1 MDLPPL
7 SQEQLTAVVAS
18 AKTPTELYETLS
30 DYESQACL
38 LSMQKGK
45 HAELLS
51 LYYSTYFFSNL
62 LIDKTIEARLTTQ
75 RMPQELLQNDSSLQN
90 CLTLLRAV
98 WQRKYVQV
106 YKILRELPWPE
117 ALQPIVQ
124 SYESHFQEKT
134 LKEVSRAYE
143 AIRPAAAA
151 TYLGLDPAA
160 AQQGDPAIMQKFIAF
175 GWTWDQEKGLLHP
188 KPIVDEVP
196 QKDVRLYNELS
207 EVMALIGNR
216 RS

>member
-62 LIDKTIEARLTTQ
+62 LLDKT
-75 RMPQELLQNDSSLQN
+75 
-90 CLTLLRAV
+90 
-98 WQRKYVQV
+98 
-106 YKILRELPWPE
+106 
-117 ALQPIVQ
+117 
-124 SYESHFQEKT
+124 
-134 LKEVSRAYE
+134 
-143 AIRPAAAA
+143 
-151 TYLGLDPAA
+151 
-160 AQQGDPAIMQKFIAF
+160 
-175 GWTWDQEKGLLHP
+175 
-188 KPIVDEVP
+188 
-196 QKDVRLYNELS
+196 
-207 EVMALIGNR
+207 
-216 RS
+216 

>member
-1 MDLPPL
+1 
-7 SQEQLTAVVAS
+7 
-18 AKTPTELYETLS
+18 
-30 DYESQACL
+30 
-38 LSMQKGK
+38 
-45 HAELLS
+45 
-51 LYYSTYFFSNL
+51 
-62 LIDKTIEARLTTQ
+62 
-75 RMPQELLQNDSSLQN
+75 MPQELLQNDSSLQN

-98 WQRKYVQV
+98 WQRKYEQV

-117 ALQPIVQ
+117 ALRPIVQ
-124 SYESHFQEKT
+124 SYECKANHPLEYALPLLHPSYTNLTLAHFQEKT

-151 TYLGLDPAA
+151 TYLGLDAAA
-160 AQQGDPAIMQKFIAF
+160 AQQGDPALMQKFIAY

-207 EVMALIGNR
+207 QVMALIGNR